1 MTTNLE
7 TRLITAKNLT
17 DHSSPMNETVGEGV
31 KSVAIFEA
39 RQARGKRAW
48 AELSEIDRAV
58 LLESVRQ
65 RRIQQKRKRS
75 IESSIY
81 SMRSGR

>member
-17 DHSSPMNETVGEGV
+17 DHSSPMNETGGEGV

-48 AELSEIDRAV
+48 DELSEIDRAV

-75 IESSIY
+75 IEASIY

>member
-1 MTTNLE
+1 MTTKLE
-7 TRLITAKNLT
+7 TRLITAKNPT
-17 DHSSPMNETVGEGV
+17 DNSSPTNGTVGEGV
-31 KSVAIFEA
+31 KAVAIFES
-39 RQARGKRAW
+39 RRARGKRAW
-48 AELSEIDRAV
+48 DEMSEIDRAV

-81 SMRSGR
+81 NMRSGR

>member
-7 TRLITAKNLT
+7 TRLITAKNQT
-17 DHSSPMNETVGEGV
+17 DYSSPTNGTAGEGV

-39 RQARGKRAW
+39 RQARNKRAW
-48 AELSEIDRAV
+48 DELSEIDRAV

-65 RRIQQKRKRS
+65 RRIHQKRKRS
-75 IESSIY
+75 IESNIY
-81 SMRSGR
+81 SLRAGR

>member
-39 RQARGKRAW
+39 RQARGNRAW
-48 AELSEIDRAV
+48 DELSEIDRAV

>member
-7 TRLITAKNLT
+7 TRLITAKNLP
-17 DHSSPMNETVGEGV
+17 DHTTPTNRTVGEGV

-39 RQARGKRAW
+39 RRARGKRAW
-48 AELSEIDRAV
+48 DELSEIDRAV

-65 RRIQQKRKRS
+65 RRNHQKRKRS
-75 IESSIY
+75 IESNIY
-81 SMRSGR
+81 SLRSSR

>member
-7 TRLITAKNLT
+7 TRLITAKKHT
-17 DHSSPMNETVGEGV
+17 DHSSPTNGTVGKGV

-39 RQARGKRAW
+39 RQARGTRAW
-48 AELSEIDRAV
+48 DELSEIDRAV

-65 RRIQQKRKRS
+65 RRAVQKRKRS

-81 SMRSGR
+81 NLRSSR

>member
-1 MTTNLE
+1 MTTKLE
-7 TRLITAKNLT
+7 TRLITAKNPT
-17 DHSSPMNETVGEGV
+17 ENSSPTTGTVGEGV
-31 KSVAIFEA
+31 KAVAIFES

-48 AELSEIDRAV
+48 DEMSEIDRAV

-81 SMRSGR
+81 NMRSGR

>member
-1 MTTNLE
+1 MTTHLE
-7 TRLITAKNLT
+7 TRLITAKNQT
-17 DHSSPMNETVGEGV
+17 DYSSPTTGSVGEGV

-39 RQARGKRAW
+39 RKARGKRAW
-48 AELSEIDRAV
+48 DELSEIDRAV

-65 RRIQQKRKRS
+65 RRIMQKRKTS

-81 SMRSGR
+81 SLRSNR

>member
-1 MTTNLE
+1 MTTKLE
-7 TRLITAKNLT
+7 TRLITAKNPT
-17 DHSSPMNETVGEGV
+17 EISSPTSGTVGEGV
-31 KSVAIFEA
+31 KAVAIFES

-48 AELSEIDRAV
+48 DEMSEIDSAV

-81 SMRSGR
+81 SMRSSR

>member
-17 DHSSPMNETVGEGV
+17 DPHPTTRTVGEGV

-39 RQARGKRAW
+39 RQARGKRARN
-48 AELSEIDRAV
+48 ELSEIDRAV

-65 RRIQQKRKRS
+65 RRIAQKHKAEVLS
-75 IESSIY
+75 TIY
-81 SMRSGR
+81 GLRNLR

>member
-39 RQARGKRAW
+39 RQARSKRAW
-48 AELSEIDRAV
+48 DEMSEIDRAV

>member
-1 MTTNLE
+1 MTTKLE
-7 TRLITAKNLT
+7 TRLITAKNPT
-17 DHSSPMNETVGEGV
+17 ENSSPTTGTVGEGV
-31 KSVAIFEA
+31 KAVAIFES

-48 AELSEIDRAV
+48 DEMSEIDRAV

-65 RRIQQKRKRS
+65 RRVQQKRKRS

>member
-7 TRLITAKNLT
+7 TRLITAKNQT
-17 DHSSPMNETVGEGV
+17 DYSSPTTGTVGEGV

-39 RQARGKRAW
+39 RRAREKRAW
-48 AELSEIDRAV
+48 DELSEIDRAV

-65 RRIQQKRKRS
+65 RRIHQKRKRS
-75 IESSIY
+75 IESSVY
-81 SMRSGR
+81 SLRSSR

>member
-7 TRLITAKNLT
+7 TRLITAKNPT
-17 DHSSPMNETVGEGV
+17 DHTSPTNGTVGKGV

-48 AELSEIDRAV
+48 DELSEIDRAV

-65 RRIQQKRKRS
+65 RRNLQKRKTS
-75 IESSIY
+75 IESTIY
-81 SMRSGR
+81 ALRSNR

>member
-1 MTTNLE
+1 MTMNLE

-17 DHSSPMNETVGEGV
+17 EHSSPTTGTVGEGV

-48 AELSEIDRAV
+48 DELTEIDRAV

-65 RRIQQKRKRS
+65 RRIEQKRKRS

-81 SMRSGR
+81 GLNTYR